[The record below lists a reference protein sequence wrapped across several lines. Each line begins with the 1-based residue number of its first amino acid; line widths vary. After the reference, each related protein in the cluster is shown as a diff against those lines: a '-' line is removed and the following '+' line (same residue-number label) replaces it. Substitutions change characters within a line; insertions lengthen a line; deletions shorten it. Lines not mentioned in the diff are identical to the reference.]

1 MSTGNRDL
9 SERSDSIVQEFK
21 SPDYD
26 PSLIEYN
33 LSLTYEERLINH
45 QRALDTLNELKK
57 AGEKIYGK
65 PITSSQTSS

>member
-1 MSTGNRDL
+1 MTN
-9 SERSDSIVQEFK
+9 EKNKKTTKQNEENSI
-21 SPDYD
+21 D

-65 PITSSQTSS
+65 PIGSSQASS

>member
-1 MSTGNRDL
+1 MTDEENKKQQNK
-9 SERSDSIVQEFK
+9 ENPIDSL
-21 SPDYD
+21 
-26 PSLIEYN
+26 LIEYN

-65 PITSSQTSS
+65 PIASSQASS